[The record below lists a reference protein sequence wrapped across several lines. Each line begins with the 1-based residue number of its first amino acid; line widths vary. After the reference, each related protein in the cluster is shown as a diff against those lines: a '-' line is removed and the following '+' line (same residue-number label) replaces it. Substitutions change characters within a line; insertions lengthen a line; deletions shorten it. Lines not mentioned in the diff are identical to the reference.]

1 VTAALDHQLLACWLK
16 LGAKIANT
24 PADAPAC
31 SCSACSTLEGW
42 SATHTTAL
50 RTHNENVIRWTRTR
64 LRWASA
70 VWDASHRDYG
80 DRRRNLRFSD
90 GRSALGELLEDAA
103 IGVID
108 PPPDDLVFYLT
119 SGARA

>member
-1 VTAALDHQLLACWLK
+1 MYCMTLD
-16 LGAKIANT
+16 
-24 PADAPAC
+24 
-31 SCSACSTLEGW
+31 GW
-42 SATHTTAL
+42 AATHTTAL
-50 RTHNENVIRWTRTR
+50 RTGNANVIWWTRTR

-70 VWDASHRDYG
+70 VWDATHRDYG
-80 DRRRNLRFSD
+80 ASGRKLRFSD

-108 PPPDDLVFYLT
+108 PPPDDLVYYLT